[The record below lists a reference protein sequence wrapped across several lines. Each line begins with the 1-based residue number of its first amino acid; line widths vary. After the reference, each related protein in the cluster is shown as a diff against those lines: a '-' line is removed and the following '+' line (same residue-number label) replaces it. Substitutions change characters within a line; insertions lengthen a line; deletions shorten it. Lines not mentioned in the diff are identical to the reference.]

1 MSMFKK
7 IIAFIVIIGL
17 AILAFLYFGTYSEGT
32 RAGVIMKISKR
43 GTIVKTWE
51 GQMNLD
57 TFGAVKDAT
66 NIVTETFTFSI
77 EPGNQKLVDELNA
90 AALSGERVNLK
101 YIERYIKIFWRG
113 DTKVFAVGVERAS
126 NVPAKDQ
133 EEKSFP
139 RR

>member
-1 MSMFKK
+1 MSTFKK

-17 AILAFLYFGTYSEGT
+17 AILAFLYFGTFSEGT
-32 RAGVIMKISKR
+32 RAGIIMKISKR
-43 GTIVKTWE
+43 GAIVKTWE
-51 GQMNLD
+51 GQMNLE

-77 EPGNQKLVDELNA
+77 ERGSQELIDELNA

-101 YIERYIKIFWRG
+101 YIERYISVFWRG
-113 DTKVFAVGVERAS
+113 DTKVFAVGIERSAGT
-126 NVPAKDQ
+126 PQKDKD
-133 EEKSFP
+133 ETFP